1 MTNINNMTIH
11 LVEAREHK
19 YVAMYEEFGEYENV
33 KVWHDDIEHF
43 FNEHKEV
50 DCLVS
55 PANAFGLMTGGY
67 DAALSSILG
76 WDFQKK
82 VQQYIADRFFGEQGV
97 GTSFFIQ
104 TDIPG
109 LGLIHTPTMR
119 YPSVILDDMIVY
131 YCMRSTL
138 ICAMENDVTNVV
150 IPVFGGATGRVDVKV
165 AAVRMREAYDQ
176 IRQRKGPEFLF

>member
-1 MTNINNMTIH
+1 
-11 LVEAREHK
+11 
-19 YVAMYEEFGEYENV
+19 
-33 KVWHDDIEHF
+33 
-43 FNEHKEV
+43 
-50 DCLVS
+50 
-55 PANAFGLMTGGY
+55 
-67 DAALSSILG
+67 
-76 WDFQKK
+76 
-82 VQQYIADRFFGEQGV
+82 
-97 GTSFFIQ
+97 
-104 TDIPG
+104 
-109 LGLIHTPTMR
+109 MR